1 MLIYNND
8 KYSTKLAVFD
18 IFRWLQRKA
27 HNCCYGYRDFSSI
40 YLATDEISRSDKLVI
55 WLLRLLKRFQTQ
67 LILEYPHTNT
77 FSDFLWGVQI
87 SGQTPQNE

>member
-55 WLLRLLKRFQTQ
+55 WLLRLLKRFQTDTR
-67 LILEYPHTNT
+67 ISTHKHI
-77 FSDFLWGVQI
+77 SDFLWGVQI